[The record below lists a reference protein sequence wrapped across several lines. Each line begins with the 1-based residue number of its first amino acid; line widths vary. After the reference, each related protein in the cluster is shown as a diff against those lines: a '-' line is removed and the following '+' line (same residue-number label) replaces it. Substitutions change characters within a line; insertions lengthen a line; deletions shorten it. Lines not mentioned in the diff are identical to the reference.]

1 VEVLDPAT
9 GRLVVAGAPDTLA
22 PTEAEGT
29 AWSADGRRLLVWG
42 YDYVSTAPDAPGGKS
57 NAYVKDA
64 TTLRTL
70 ALKEGVVG
78 PALLVGDR
86 AVSDSDLGGGSVRTS
101 VVDVGAGLALS
112 PDERLVAAC
121 RQVEMGGAAP
131 GAQLAE
137 PSRPRLVVADLTGK
151 VTLDRQLAEGVYA
164 EAVGWSAEGVAVA
177 VYGGSGQPVRPRV
190 EVLDPAT
197 GRAVRTL
204 TTLPADAGRDL
215 LTVDVD
221 PQVMAVAADVLAGG
235 RTARTPAP
243 HWSWWSLEHLRWWL
257 SAPFTVAVELGLLAG
272 AAVVVRLAVVSRR
285 EGRDAAG
292 GLP

>member
-1 VEVLDPAT
+1 
-9 GRLVVAGAPDTLA
+9 
-22 PTEAEGT
+22 
-29 AWSADGRRLLVWG
+29 
-42 YDYVSTAPDAPGGKS
+42 
-57 NAYVKDA
+57 
-64 TTLRTL
+64 
-70 ALKEGVVG
+70 
-78 PALLVGDR
+78 
-86 AVSDSDLGGGSVRTS
+86 
-101 VVDVGAGLALS
+101 
-112 PDERLVAAC
+112 
-121 RQVEMGGAAP
+121 M
-131 GAQLAE
+131 
-137 PSRPRLVVADLTGK
+137 
-151 VTLDRQLAEGVYA
+151 
-164 EAVGWSAEGVAVA
+164 
-177 VYGGSGQPVRPRV
+177 RPRV

-235 RTARTPAP
+235 RTTRTPAP